1 MQIPPRA
8 DAIVIYFSLVAAI
21 PIISLASGPSLF
33 FFLEE
38 SPSRYFRKSLSSRSE
53 PPCSELARFSQY
65 KEKDPRIGRAERG

>member
-1 MQIPPRA
+1 MQIPPYA

-21 PIISLASGPSLF
+21 PIIPLAGGGTFF

-53 PPCSELARFSQY
+53 PPCLELARFSQCE
-65 KEKDPRIGRAERG
+65 EKDPRIGRAERG